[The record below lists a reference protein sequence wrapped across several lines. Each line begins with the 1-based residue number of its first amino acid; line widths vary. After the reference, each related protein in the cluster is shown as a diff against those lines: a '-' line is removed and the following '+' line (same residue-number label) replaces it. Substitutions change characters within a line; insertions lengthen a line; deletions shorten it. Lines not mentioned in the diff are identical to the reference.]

1 MADDTKPANE
11 RIALHHLPAVVE
23 TARGKADELAAA
35 GVHRETLDAHLDEIE
50 RAAAHPRPDHGAIAT
65 LLTDL
70 RGLVTTAS
78 NKLVTS
84 NVLSLIDQALG
95 FPAP

>member
-1 MADDTKPANE
+1 MADETKPASE
-11 RIALHHLPAVVE
+11 RIALHRLPAVVE
-23 TARGKADELAAA
+23 TARSQASTLAEA
-35 GVHRETLDAHLDEIE
+35 GVHREALDAHLDEIE
-50 RAAAHPRPDHGAIAT
+50 RAAAHPQPDHGAIET

-84 NVLSLIDQALG
+84 NILSVIDQALG

>member
-1 MADDTKPANE
+1 MADETKRADE
-11 RIALHHLPAVVE
+11 GIALHHLPAVVE
-23 TARGKADELAAA
+23 TARGKAEELAAA
-35 GVHRETLDAHLDEIE
+35 GVHRETLEAHLDEIE
-50 RAAAHPRPDHGAIAT
+50 RAAAHPEPDHGAIET

-70 RGLVTTAS
+70 RGLVTSAS

-95 FPAP
+95 FAAP